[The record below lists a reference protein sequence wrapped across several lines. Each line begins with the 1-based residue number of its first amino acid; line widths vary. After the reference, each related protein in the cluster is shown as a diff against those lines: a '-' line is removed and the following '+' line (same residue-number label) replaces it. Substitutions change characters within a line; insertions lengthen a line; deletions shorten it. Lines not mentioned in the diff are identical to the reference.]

1 MKGLVSIIGLS
12 AVGYFSMVI
21 AAKLFWLAYPYPN
34 NPTQDEINL
43 VWGIHILAEKLFGYL
58 IIVLTSVYVIYKFR
72 LTHGYKSVLL
82 AITCAISYNV
92 IGGIIWML
100 QFGYEPYFKHSLPA
114 KLLLIVIVLSGVV
127 ALISYKWLPNKK
139 INKD

>member
-21 AAKLFWLAYPYPN
+21 AAKLFWFVYPYPN
-34 NPTQDEINL
+34 NPSQDEINL
-43 VWGIHILAEKLFGYL
+43 VWGIHIIAEKLFGYL
-58 IIVLTSVYVIYKFR
+58 VVVLTSIYVTYKFR
-72 LTHGYKSVLL
+72 LTYGYKSVFL
-82 AITCAISYNV
+82 AILCAISYNI

-100 QFGYEPYFKHSLPA
+100 QFGYEPYFKHSMPA

-127 ALISYKWLPNKK
+127 SLISYKWLPNK
-139 INKD
+139 